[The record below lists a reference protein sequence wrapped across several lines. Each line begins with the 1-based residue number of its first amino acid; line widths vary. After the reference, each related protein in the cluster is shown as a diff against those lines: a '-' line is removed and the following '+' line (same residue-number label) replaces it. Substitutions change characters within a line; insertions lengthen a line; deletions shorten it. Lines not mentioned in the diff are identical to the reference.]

1 MSEFTL
7 DRSDDPRAYVESY
20 VARLKAQREALHDH
34 VDGLPPT
41 PASGPAPSDQ
51 EPAPVAVPASQWSP
65 APASPA
71 ASPADARELTTRIEE
86 LLQIRESL
94 LTSLRAS
101 IEDMSAEL
109 DRVEA
114 RPYLPSEREE
124 PPAEEAAPAEDYVV
138 EVVVEPIAE
147 LGTLID
153 VERKL
158 RGLRGVRSVF
168 VRTYEGDRAAIEVS
182 GPPAAELAAE
192 LERDHGIYAGHV
204 PGDDFALTI
213 RLAATPYAPP
223 GWEP

>member
-7 DRSDDPRAYVESY
+7 SRGADDPRAYVESY

-34 VDGLPPT
+34 VDGH
-41 PASGPAPSDQ
+41 AAAPAPAAAAGA
-51 EPAPVAVPASQWSP
+51 APVAVPSSQWAA
-65 APASPA
+65 APAA
-71 ASPADARELTTRIEE
+71 APTADARELTTRIEE

-114 RPYLPSEREE
+114 RPYLPSEREA
-124 PPAEEAAPAEDYVV
+124 PPAEEAPAADYVV
-138 EVVVEPIAE
+138 EVAVEPIAE

-158 RGLRGVRSVF
+158 RGLHGVHSVF

-182 GPPAAELAAE
+182 GPPAGELAAE
-192 LERDHGIYAGHV
+192 LERDHGIYAQQA

-213 RLAATPYAPP
+213 RLAASPYAAP
-223 GWEP
+223 GWQP

>member
-1 MSEFTL
+1 MSEFTVS
-7 DRSDDPRAYVESY
+7 READDPRAYVESY
-20 VARLKAQREALHDH
+20 VARLKAQREALHAH
-34 VDGLPPT
+34 VDGH
-41 PASGPAPSDQ
+41 AAAPAPTAPADA
-51 EPAPVAVPASQWSP
+51 APVAVASSEWAA
-65 APASPA
+65 APAAPA
-71 ASPADARELTTRIEE
+71 ADTRELTTRIEE

-114 RPYLPSEREE
+114 RPYLPSEREA
-124 PPAEEAAPAEDYVV
+124 PPVEEAPAADYIV
-138 EVVVEPIAE
+138 EVAVEPIAE

-158 RGLRGVRSVF
+158 RGLRGVHSVF

-192 LERDHGIYAGHV
+192 LERDHGIYAQQV

-213 RLAATPYAPP
+213 TLAASPYAAP
-223 GWEP
+223 GWQP